1 MKGLQIQ
8 SLLMT
13 AIVSLL
19 SLNSLADNT
28 NSIQIEQV
36 ASGGE
41 NLVLLIDQIGYNN
54 KIFFSIGDGDDM
66 NINIKQEGNNNEL
79 GWTNDSPSWGS
90 GAAWG
95 GDVDYDD
102 QELKLWQNCSETV
115 CNKNDIQFHISYGTD
130 NKFWWG
136 QGYTIDS
143 RTDTSWA
150 KDTYDK
156 GGHKVTVDIHGSN
169 NSIIGHQN
177 NCSTGSC
184 DGHTATIY
192 LYGNNNDVYGKQV
205 HDGEKTFTFRANNSN
220 NTVDYEQQ
228 GTGEH
233 NANIILNG
241 PYGTD
246 LDLFQGGSTDQTY
259 SLTQTCNT
267 SSGCTIGVTQQ

>member
-1 MKGLQIQ
+1 M
-8 SLLMT
+8 M

-28 NSIQIEQV
+28 NSIQIDQV

-115 CNKNDIQFHISYGTD
+115 CNKNDIQFHISYGTN
-130 NKFWWG
+130 NKF
-136 QGYTIDS
+136 
-143 RTDTSWA
+143 
-150 KDTYDK
+150 
-156 GGHKVTVDIHGSN
+156 
-169 NSIIGHQN
+169 
-177 NCSTGSC
+177 
-184 DGHTATIY
+184 
-192 LYGNNNDVYGKQV
+192 
-205 HDGEKTFTFRANNSN
+205 
-220 NTVDYEQQ
+220 
-228 GTGEH
+228 
-233 NANIILNG
+233 
-241 PYGTD
+241 
-246 LDLFQGGSTDQTY
+246 
-259 SLTQTCNT
+259 
-267 SSGCTIGVTQQ
+267 